1 MGKKVIRLNES
12 QFNSIISK
20 MVKMSVCEMAYQRKT
35 EDVWY
40 IQGNYGY
47 GWEDLSGYIV
57 DPKNPSAARKEALE
71 DLKRYRENEPA
82 PYRLVRKRERKE
94 EEELNESLCS
104 DYGFTPND
112 EIPEECI
119 DYIISNIEDFKK
131 RYRRALNVIDRQR
144 CSLQNAD
151 YDLFEEIVDLAN
163 EWCQDNGCGEI
174 TPETIEEVFG

>member
-1 MGKKVIRLNES
+1 MSKKVIRLNES

-20 MVKMSVCEMAYQRKT
+20 MVKMSVYEIR
-35 EDVWY
+35 
-40 IQGNYGY
+40 GG
-47 GWEDLSGYIV
+47 
-57 DPKNPSAARKEALE
+57 R
-71 DLKRYRENEPA
+71 
-82 PYRLVRKRERKE
+82 
-94 EEELNESLCS
+94 LNESLCS

-163 EWCQDNGCGEI
+163 EWCEDNGCEEI